1 MSSRLG
7 GFILALTVTLLL
19 LVIIC
24 FTWYHILGWTQFT
37 FSAGD
42 TASWTPNGTKT
53 IDYIRFKN
61 CSFIV
66 TPAGGT
72 AKKIDVTKNLNNMA
86 KAYASNPISGVKALS
101 LVRNLN
107 PMSFTITGLN
117 DSLTNAQS
125 AKIISP
131 SPVSCTADTDC
142 PYSTNAGACGP
153 PDSGTS
159 YCVNGPTSLGVT
171 VQLTGYWKT
180 L

>member
-1 MSSRLG
+1 MSSRIG
-7 GFILALTVTLLL
+7 GFILSLTVTLLL
-19 LVIIC
+19 LVLIC
-24 FTWYHILGWTQFT
+24 FVWYHILGWQHFT
-37 FSAGD
+37 FSTGD
-42 TASWTPNGTKT
+42 SVSWTPSGSKT

-66 TPAGGT
+66 TPPSGT
-72 AKKIDVTKNLNNMA
+72 AKTIDVTKNLNNMA
-86 KAYASNPISGVKALS
+86 KAYTASPISGVKALT

-117 DSLTNAQS
+117 DSLANAQA

-131 SPVSCTADTDC
+131 SPVSCTTDADC
-142 PYSTNAGACGP
+142 PYSKNAGACGP
-153 PDSGTS
+153 PNNGTS
-159 YCVNGPTSLGVT
+159 FCVNGPTSLGVT